1 MLSCLMKEAKLAC
14 LKKRGR
20 MPTASAC
27 GSHTTKLFPAP
38 PGAHDTTASVAASAT
53 ISYVFDT
60 NGAGIG
66 GPSTGRGST
75 TAGPDSGSAA
85 HGSGFGSRF
94 TAAAARAI
102 ASPPSPIPSPPPLAR
117 VVPGSEPPLP
127 LGLRASGDEEE
138 EEAAIWLRSGRCGVR
153 CWGFGILNKRKRPA
167 ANGLFVIVQRMKIEK
182 FEKELDHT

>member
-1 MLSCLMKEAKLAC
+1 MAC

-53 ISYVFDT
+53 ISYVFAT

-85 HGSGFGSRF
+85 NGSGFGSRF

-138 EEAAIWLRSGRCGVR
+138 EEAI
-153 CWGFGILNKRKRPA
+153 
-167 ANGLFVIVQRMKIEK
+167 
-182 FEKELDHT
+182 